1 MKTEISLQ
9 QILQAVNVFLPPGSA
24 QVEVGN
30 VVFAWEKDV
39 DFQANARR
47 VPRAS
52 LVPAGDFPGPFADSF
67 AAGPDWINA
76 SAIPIADDRFLITIA
91 AGRGVGNPR
100 PSINVSHE
108 LNKRADIT
116 VTKDIVT
123 RDLIGVN

>member
-1 MKTEISLQ
+1 MKTDIGLQ
-9 QILQAVNVFLPPGSA
+9 QILHAMNGFLPPEGA
-24 QVEVGN
+24 QVNAGN

-39 DFQANARR
+39 DFQAKTRR

-52 LVPAGDFPGPFADSF
+52 LVSAGDFPGPFAASF

-76 SAIPIADDRFLITIA
+76 SAIPLEDGHFLITIA

-108 LNKRADIT
+108 LDKQADII
-116 VTKDIVT
+116 VTK
-123 RDLIGVN
+123 DLIGVS